1 LKELKKKKVSK
12 LLEVI
17 KFYADPNNWNSGDKG
32 TGDKIRPGTK
42 KADAYCA
49 RSNKIKGK

>member
-1 LKELKKKKVSK
+1 LKELKKKVDK

-17 KFYADPNNWNSGDKG
+17 KFYAYSNNWNSGDKG
-32 TGDKIRPGTK
+32 AGNRIRPGTK